1 MKKTPKTHTLS
12 NKTTIFISISLF
24 LFVILPL
31 SIFAYIKLLDYQD
44 AQKFQ
49 SLKAD
54 MLALQT
60 EFNKIM
66 PGWEYEEGCW
76 GGGGPYNVREAQGC
90 NVSITKKQVDGF
102 DAEILSRL
110 ANEVQRSHMMNVVK
124 QDTYLFEGN
133 RYLSITYTY
142 ARLGSVQCS
151 LRLPMIRPQLSAAP
165 ENGSVRCGSSARDF
179 HFKDV
184 GA

>member
-1 MKKTPKTHTLS
+1 MSKKTPKPTAKPRTLS
-12 NKTTIFISISLF
+12 KKAIILITIPLL

-76 GGGGPYNVREAQGC
+76 GGGGPYNVREPQGC
-90 NVSITKKQVDGF
+90 RLYISLDNYDFDLKKQQDFLTAVD
-102 DAEILSRL
+102 
-110 ANEVQRSHMMNVVK
+110 VVK
-124 QDTYLFEGN
+124 RFRLESEREYEYKGLPYVAW
-133 RYLSITYTY
+133 RYRYNVGGVGCLLTSDRASDKYSTGIEMICSGV
-142 ARLGSVQCS
+142 ARS
-151 LRLPMIRPQLSAAP
+151 
-165 ENGSVRCGSSARDF
+165 F
-179 HFKDV
+179 HFPQIN
-184 GA
+184 